1 MQGKIARIIADASKF
16 QGLETAVTTA
26 CKELG
31 DEFTDNIYDKY
42 GKQVNCKLV
51 DSALIESL

>member
-1 MQGKIARIIADASKF
+1 MVELHEPLLINF
-16 QGLETAVTTA
+16 QGLESAVKTA

-42 GKQVNCKLV
+42 GK
-51 DSALIESL
+51 

>member
-1 MQGKIARIIADASKF
+1 MLKNL
-16 QGLETAVTTA
+16 QGLETAVKTT

-42 GKQVNCKLV
+42 GKRVRCKFLV
-51 DSALIESL
+51 STLTERP